1 MLNLLPQD
9 YKRKVK
15 YEYIMRFVA
24 VSAALGS
31 LVLVTLAVAVF
42 PTYIS
47 LRVEQAIAKNDLQTA
62 KESSTAK
69 DKNILLKTLKDLEGK
84 MRAVSIVS
92 GENATDFIDKA
103 VQLKNTGI
111 KINSISYI
119 KKDEKKD
126 VVIEGV
132 ARTRN
137 DLIDFSKK
145 AKNSLWTVSSDIPI
159 SSFSKD
165 HDIAFSITLTTTSQ

>member
-1 MLNLLPQD
+1 M
-9 YKRKVK
+9 KH
-15 YEYIMRFVA
+15 EYILRFVA

-31 LVLVTLAVAVF
+31 LVLVTLAVAMF

-47 LRVEQAIAKNDLQTA
+47 LRVREDVSKNDLQTA
-62 KESSTAK
+62 KESSVAK

-84 MRAVSIVS
+84 MKEVSLVS
-92 GENATDFIDKA
+92 NENATDFIDKA

-111 KINSISYI
+111 KINSISYTKKGD
-119 KKDEKKD
+119 KKDI
-126 VVIEGV
+126 VIEGV

-137 DLIDFSKK
+137 DLIDFSKE

-159 SSFSKD
+159 SSFSSD
-165 HDIAFSITLTTTSQ
+165 HDIAFSITLTTTSTSQ